1 MLWVLI
7 CTVHLT
13 VCYYHVTYEFQREST
28 LLNLSDSNEIRN
40 HYPLVCKQIFNHFAQ
55 LSKWLSCVVTT
66 YLYGA
71 CYHHFMY
78 KFYSEYTLYSCLNV
92 KEPVSRNAKEPLA
105 AAGLETRTP
114 LFVNKY
120 SIVYQKLAKRVN
132 WVVNTYLHGAFY
144 WMLDFILHFT

>member
-13 VCYYHVTYEFQREST
+13 ACYYHVTYEFQREST
-28 LLNLSDSNEIRN
+28 LLNLSDNNEIRN
-40 HYPLVCKQIFNHFAQ
+40 HYPLICKQMFNHFAQ

-92 KEPVSRNAKEPLA
+92 KEPVSRNVKEPLA
-105 AAGLETRTP
+105 PARLETRTP

-120 SIVYQKLAKRVN
+120 SIVYQN
-132 WVVNTYLHGAFY
+132 WPNDWTVL
-144 WMLDFILHFT
+144 WILICTVHFTEC